1 MTEQTMET
9 LRMAG
14 PLLRN
19 NEMAQ
24 AIIEA
29 IQEDNPDKQMTVADH
44 TGYIRVEGRDGLLLR
59 RSTVESILGRPFRM
73 QELELIMPGFSG
85 QIETTTEFVR
95 WYFKSWCSN
104 NETK

>member
-1 MTEQTMET
+1 MTEPTIDT
-9 LRMAG
+9 IRMAG

-29 IQEDNPDKQMTVADH
+29 IQEDNPGKQMTVADH
-44 TGYIRVEGRDGLLLR
+44 TGYIRVEGPDGLLLR
-59 RSTVESILGRPFRM
+59 RTTVESILGRPFRM

-95 WYFKSWCSN
+95 WYFKS
-104 NETK
+104 